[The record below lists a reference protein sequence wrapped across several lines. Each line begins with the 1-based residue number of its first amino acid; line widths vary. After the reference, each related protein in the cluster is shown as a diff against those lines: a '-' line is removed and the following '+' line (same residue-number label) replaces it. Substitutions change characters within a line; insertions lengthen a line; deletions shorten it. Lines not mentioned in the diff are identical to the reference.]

1 MSGAIAISKIAVI
14 LALVLL
20 SNHSAGAL
28 LPDIKKQISISVVL
42 SRDDQPYEESVAA
55 LREAVARAGLKSV
68 PAIHAF
74 TISRG
79 NADLAADVHRSKP
92 DLVVTVGA
100 SAARQVK
107 SWEIP
112 APTLCMLLPMQ
123 AFQAVWTTSGGT
135 PKRARPVGAVILDQP
150 ALRQLN
156 LVRMLNLKQPR
167 VALLSGKLTRSAVA
181 PFRHRANNL
190 GITLHD
196 VNLDNSEKPID
207 ALKKAIAENDVILVL
222 PDASSVTP
230 QHAKWLLYMAYQ
242 RSRPVLGYSQAFV
255 DAGAIAAV
263 YSTPSQI
270 GREAGEIIA
279 RVLSDPD
286 TGADYF
292 SKIRYPRYFTVGT
305 NRSVARSLGIRLPD
319 AITMTAELQRMES
332 SDQ

>member
-1 MSGAIAISKIAVI
+1 MSGSIAISKIAVI
-14 LALVLL
+14 IALVLL
-20 SNHSAGAL
+20 SDRSAGAL
-28 LPDIKKQISISVVL
+28 FPDITKQPSISVVL
-42 SRDDQPYEESVAA
+42 SRDDRPYEESVAA
-55 LREAVARAGLKSV
+55 LREAIARAGLKSA
-68 PAIHAF
+68 PAIRAF

-79 NADLAADVHRSKP
+79 NADLAADVRRSKP

-100 SAARQVK
+100 SAAKQVK

-123 AFQAVWTTSGGT
+123 AFQSVWTPSGGK

-156 LVRMLNLKQPR
+156 LVRMLNLKEPR
-167 VALLSGKLTRSAVA
+167 VALLSGKLTRSVVE
-181 PFRHRANNL
+181 PFRRHAHSL
-190 GITLHD
+190 GITLYD
-196 VNLDNSEKPID
+196 VNLDNSEEPIA
-207 ALKKAIAENDVILVL
+207 ALKKAISENDVILVL

-242 RSRPVLGYSQAFV
+242 RSRPVLAYSQAFV

-286 TGADYF
+286 NGADYF

-319 AITMTAELQRMES
+319 AITMTGELQKMES

>member
-28 LPDIKKQISISVVL
+28 LPDNTKQISISVVL
-42 SRDDQPYEESVAA
+42 SRDDRPYVESVAA

-68 PAIHAF
+68 PEIRAF

-79 NADLAADVHRSKP
+79 STDLVADVRRSKP
-92 DLVVTVGA
+92 ELVVTVGA
-100 SAARQVK
+100 SAARQVE

-112 APTLCMLLPMQ
+112 VPTLCMLLPMQ
-123 AFQAVWTTSGGT
+123 AFQTVWTPPDGT
-135 PKRARPVGAVILDQP
+135 PKMARPVGAVILDQP

-156 LVRMLNLKQPR
+156 LVQMLNLKERR

-181 PFRHRANNL
+181 PFRRHANDL

-196 VNLDNSEKPID
+196 VKFDNNEEPI
-207 ALKKAIAENDVILVL
+207 AVLKKAIAENDVILVL
-222 PDASSVTP
+222 PDASTVTP

-242 RSRPVLGYSQAFV
+242 RSRPVVAYSQAFV

-279 RVLSDPD
+279 RVLSDPGA
-286 TGADYF
+286 GADYF
-292 SKIRYPRYFTVGT
+292 STIRYPRYFTVGT

-319 AITMTAELQRMES
+319 AITMTAELHRMES
-332 SDQ
+332 REK